1 MISKKLT
8 GLAAVAGLF
17 LAGTVS
23 AQVTSSIANTAH
35 DFSPQGFSGGE
46 VCIVCH
52 TTHNTDTTVTDA
64 PLWNHA
70 VTDTVFTTYSSATID
85 ATDLGQPNGISL
97 LCLSC
102 HDGTV
107 AIDSFGGATG
117 SNFVTGGA
125 AVGSVANNSLTD
137 DHPIGFTYDA
147 ALNAADPG
155 VKDPTVGLSGIT
167 AAGTIAQDMLFNGFM
182 ECGSCHDVHDDTNEP
197 FLRKDNAGSALCST
211 CHNQ

>member
-8 GLAAVAGLF
+8 GLAAIAGLF

-23 AQVTSSIANTAH
+23 AQVTSSIANTEH

-52 TTHNTDTTVTDA
+52 NTHNTDTTVTDA

-70 VTDTVFTTYSSATID
+70 VTNAVFTPYSSATMN
-85 ATDLGQPNGISL
+85 ATAVGQPNGLSL

-107 AIDSFGGATG
+107 AIDSFGGTTG
-117 SNFVTGGA
+117 SNFLTGGA
-125 AVGSVANNSLTD
+125 LVGTDLAD

-167 AAGTIAQDMLFNGFM
+167 ATGTIAQDMLFNGLM
-182 ECGSCHDVHDDTNEP
+182 ECGSCHDVHDATNEP